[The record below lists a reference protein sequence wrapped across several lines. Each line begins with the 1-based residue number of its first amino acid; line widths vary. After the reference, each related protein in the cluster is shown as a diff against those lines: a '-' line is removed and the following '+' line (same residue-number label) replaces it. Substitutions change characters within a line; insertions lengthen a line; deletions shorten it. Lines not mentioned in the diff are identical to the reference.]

1 MKDQKGS
8 NDFAVQSKCV
18 TSIYRTSSLAN
29 QIRCLRKNHLRLT
42 IYHYISMKRQVF
54 DMEMDQKPL
63 PSGYLTDCHG
73 KKTHLQMVYH
83 GLPIKKMGGSFHGK
97 LLVITRWYLFQ
108 GMPRLWLQAEEPTQ
122 KPRGVCCLKQQTQGI
137 SPAKML
143 TPPVDW
149 RDEIC
154 TKGARYQV
162 SQCLQVKP

>member
-73 KKTHLQMVYH
+73 KKHIYRWFTMVYPLKNGWIFPWQTVSHNQMVSIS
-83 GLPIKKMGGSFHGK
+83 GDAPIVATG
-97 LLVITRWYLFQ
+97 
-108 GMPRLWLQAEEPTQ
+108 
-122 KPRGVCCLKQQTQGI
+122 
-137 SPAKML
+137 
-143 TPPVDW
+143 
-149 RDEIC
+149 
-154 TKGARYQV
+154 
-162 SQCLQVKP
+162 